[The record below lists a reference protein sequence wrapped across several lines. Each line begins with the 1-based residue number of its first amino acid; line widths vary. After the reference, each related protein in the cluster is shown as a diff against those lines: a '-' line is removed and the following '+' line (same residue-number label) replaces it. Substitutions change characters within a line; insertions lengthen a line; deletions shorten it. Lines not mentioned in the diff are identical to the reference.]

1 MSSPAD
7 ASDLDKPIRILLVE
21 DNILTRLG
29 TATVIRTQSDM
40 QIVGE
45 ASDGSQ
51 AISKARAL
59 LPDVVLLDLN
69 LPIMSGVQV
78 AQALCSDDPPPSI
91 LVLSQYEGG
100 ADVLNAL
107 RAGARGY
114 ATKDTDVE
122 GLLEGIRTVARGE
135 RYLPAKIAET
145 LAAQAELPAL
155 APRDLRVLEKLYLGF
170 TNKMIADALNLTERS
185 AGAYVG
191 QVIAKLGARTRQEA
205 VAIAIRQRLLLPK

>member
-145 LAAQAELPAL
+145 LAAQSELPAL